1 MPLRDEDKGQT
12 IISEAALRLAL
23 AEKEINI
30 NSLLIELGHMATD
43 NCHDERLNK
52 IFVARTWL
60 REFISPVP
68 AEQHAL
74 YLQILAGLNE

>member
-60 REFISPVP
+60 REFIIPVP

>member
-1 MPLRDEDKGQT
+1 MLLRDEEKGQG
-12 IISEAALRLAL
+12 IVSEAALRLAL

-30 NSLLIELGHMATD
+30 NSLLIELGLMATD
-43 NCHDERLNK
+43 NCHDDRLNK

-60 REFISPVP
+60 RDFLTPGL
-68 AEQHAL
+68 AEQRAL

>member
-30 NSLLIELGHMATD
+30 NFLLIELGHMATD

-60 REFISPVP
+60 REFITPVP

-74 YLQILAGLNE
+74 YLQILASLNE